1 MVDRETIKLGTRGSR
16 LALWQAHHIAGRIRE
31 LGQPVE
37 LVILKTKG
45 DRDQSKPVT
54 ELGGVGVFVK
64 ELERALSAGEV
75 DLAVHSLKDLP
86 TDLPEGLAVA
96 AYPGRERPHE
106 LLIMNPRVHA
116 PSPPSGPDWL
126 PLAEGARIGT
136 ASLRRRAQLLE
147 LRPDLKVAGIRGN
160 VPTRVDKART
170 GEVDA
175 VVLAAAGVDRLE
187 LALEGL
193 IRVDLPLDHFL
204 PAPGQGALAIEV
216 RADDAEL
223 LALLAQLDLPEAR
236 ESTGAERGLLNG
248 LGAGCSVPLGT
259 RAWRDE
265 RGICL
270 EAILQA
276 NPPGHEPSSEVVVM
290 RRAFVRCADPATA
303 SAEALRI
310 LGPQDLL
317 PTTPEGLKGR
327 RILIG
332 REPEAAGELAS
343 ALRAAGATSTCQA
356 PTRFELRGTSAS
368 WSGALSALAG
378 EEGAWV
384 LFASARA
391 VRAASEL
398 SEGSLRDALAAFR
411 IGAVGPATARALAC
425 KRVPV
430 DLLAPAGATTGAGL
444 ADALLAHLGQARPTI
459 LLPAAEGGRPE
470 LGEALTSAGC
480 EVTRIELYASEPASG
495 PASSEGVDAILLAS
509 PSGARVLLEGH
520 SPGSIPP
527 LVAIGPTT
535 ASAIEDLGHS
545 VAATAANPTLAGQ
558 VEALREALS

>member
-1 MVDRETIKLGTRGSR
+1 MTRKTLKLGTRGSK
-16 LALWQAHHIAGRIRE
+16 LALWQAHHVAGRVRE
-31 LGQPVE
+31 LGRAVE

-45 DRDQSKPVT
+45 DKDQSQPVT
-54 ELGGVGVFVK
+54 QLGGVGVFVK

-75 DLAVHSLKDLP
+75 DFAVHSLKDLP

-96 AYPGRERPHE
+96 AYPGRVETHE
-106 LLIMNPRVHA
+106 LLILNPKVHA
-116 PSPPSGPDWL
+116 PSPASGPAWL
-126 PLAEGARIGT
+126 PLTEGARIGT

-147 LRPDLKVAGIRGN
+147 LRPDLVVRGIRGN
-160 VPTRVDKART
+160 VPRRVDKART

-193 IRVDLPLDHFL
+193 IRVDLPLDRFL

-216 RADDAEL
+216 RADDTEL
-223 LALLAQLDLPEAR
+223 LELFAQLDLAEAR

-248 LGAGCSVPLGT
+248 LGRGCSVPLGT
-259 RAWRDE
+259 LAWRDE

-276 NPPGHEPSSEVVVM
+276 NPPGHEPSNEVVVM
-290 RRAFVRCADPATA
+290 RRAFVRCQAPEQA

-310 LGPQDLL
+310 LGPKDLL
-317 PTTPEGLKGR
+317 PTTPEGLQGH

-332 REPEAAGELAS
+332 REPEAAGELVS

-356 PTRFELRGTSAS
+356 PTRFELRGTSEA
-368 WSGALSALAG
+368 WSQALSALDPS
-378 EEGAWV
+378 AWV

-398 SEGSLRDALAAFR
+398 SASSLREALAPFR
-411 IGAVGPATARALAC
+411 VGAVGPATARALARQ
-425 KRVPV
+425 RVPV
-430 DLLAPAGATTGAGL
+430 DLLAPKGAATGAGL
-444 ADALLAHLGQARPTI
+444 AAALLARLGAERPPI
-459 LLPAAEGGRPE
+459 LLPAASGGRPE
-470 LGEALTSAGC
+470 LDEALSAAGC
-480 EVTRIELYASEPASG
+480 DVTRIELYASHPASG
-495 PASSEGVDAILLAS
+495 PASCEDVDALLLAS
-509 PSGARVLLEGH
+509 PAGARVLLEGH
-520 SPGSIPP
+520 APGSTPP

-535 ASAIEDLGHS
+535 AAEVQALGHV
-545 VAATAANPTLAGQ
+545 VAATAATPTLAGQ
-558 VEALREALS
+558 IEALRAALA

>member
-1 MVDRETIKLGTRGSR
+1 MVTRETLKLGTRGSK
-16 LALWQAHHIAGRIRE
+16 LALWQAHHVADRIRE
-31 LGQPVE
+31 LGQAVE

-45 DRDQSKPVT
+45 DKDQSQPVT
-54 ELGGVGVFVK
+54 NLGGVGVFVK
-64 ELERALSAGEV
+64 ELERALAAGEV

-106 LLIMNPRVHA
+106 LLILNPKVHD
-116 PSPPSGPDWL
+116 PSPAQGPSWL

-147 LRPDLKVAGIRGN
+147 LRPDLQVQGIRGN

-193 IRVDLPLDHFL
+193 VRVDLPLDHFL

-223 LALLAQLDLPEAR
+223 LEILGQLDLPEAR
-236 ESTGAERGLLNG
+236 ETTGAERGLLNG

-276 NPPGHEPSSEVVVM
+276 NPPGHEPSNEVVVM
-290 RRAFVRCADPATA
+290 RRAFVRCAEPEEA
-303 SAEALRI
+303 SAAALRI
-310 LGPQDLL
+310 LGPKDLL
-317 PTTPEGLKGR
+317 PTTPEGLQGR
-327 RILIG
+327 QILIG
-332 REPEAAGELAS
+332 REPEAAGELIS
-343 ALRAAGATSTCQA
+343 ALQAAGASSSCQT
-356 PTRFELRGTSAS
+356 PTRFELAAS
-368 WSGALSALAG
+368 DGAWSEALAAAG
-378 EEGAWV
+378 SGAWV

-398 SEGSLRDALAAFR
+398 SPSSLREALASCHV
-411 IGAVGPATARALAC
+411 GAVGAATARALARQ
-425 KRVPV
+425 RVPV
-430 DLLAPAGATTGAGL
+430 DLIAPEGQTTGAGL
-444 ADALLAHLGQARPTI
+444 AEALLARLGEERPAV
-459 LLPAAEGGRPE
+459 LLPAARGGRPE
-470 LGEALTSAGC
+470 LGAALEAAGC
-480 EVTRIELYASEPASG
+480 SVTRAELYTSQPASG
-495 PASSEGVDAILLAS
+495 AADCAGVDALLLAS
-509 PSGARVLLEGH
+509 PAGARVLLAGH
-520 SPGSIPP
+520 APGSTPP

-535 ASAIEDLGHS
+535 AQVIEELGHP
-545 VAATAANPTLAGQ
+545 VAAVAASPTLAGQ
-558 VEALREALS
+558 VEALRAALG